1 MLSPQLLQ
9 ALSRQ
14 QKRLVFLAET
24 EPNLLCAE
32 CRIAVETRAGH
43 ASDTDFANQMA
54 REFNIVFETESA
66 DIGHDV
72 IGAVGRESSKT
83 CFFKFGQ
90 NQIAARAIVSL
101 QLIVVSRRQRQSVRA
116 R

>member
-1 MLSPQLLQ
+1 
-9 ALSRQ
+9 
-14 QKRLVFLAET
+14 
-24 EPNLLCAE
+24 
-32 CRIAVETRAGH
+32 
-43 ASDTDFANQMA
+43 MA
-54 REFNIVFETESA
+54 REFNIVFKAESA
-66 DIGHDV
+66 DVSHDV

-116 R
+116 RGLQWRGCAYGQEVVHLANRARYFRACDTVTNTPTGDRIRFR